1 MRWSRALV
9 LVAILAL
16 LAACGGGGGDGD
28 GNGDDG
34 DGATQSEPAEAT
46 PDDENDDGGGDDG
59 DDDGDDGNGDDDGG
73 STGSFDLDRAFEIL
87 TPPSGTELSKTT
99 AEGIIFAAWDSDD
112 DFDSLRSFYEDAID
126 EAGFEVIT
134 TTEAQGG
141 IAWVVGVDD
150 GSGVGGSISLF
161 PASDGSGTQISVTI
175 GEEG

>member
-1 MRWSRALV
+1 MNRCGGPEPCPWSRSLP
-9 LVAILAL
+9 L
-16 LAACGGGGGDGD
+16 LAACGGGGGS
-28 GNGDDG
+28 GDDG
-34 DGATQSEPAEAT
+34 DGDDGGGTTQSEPAEAT
-46 PDDENDDGGGDDG
+46 PEDGGGDGGGG
-59 DDDGDDGNGDDDGG
+59 DDG

-112 DFDSLRSFYEDAID
+112 DFESLRSFYEDAID

-141 IAWVVGVDD
+141 IAWVVGLDD

>member
-1 MRWSRALV
+1 MRRTRALP
-9 LVAILAL
+9 LVAILTL
-16 LAACGGGGGDGD
+16 LAACGGGGGG
-28 GNGDDG
+28 GDDG
-34 DGATQSEPAEAT
+34 DGDDGGGTTQSEPAEAT
-46 PDDENDDGGGDDG
+46 PEDGGGDGGGG
-59 DDDGDDGNGDDDGG
+59 DDG

-141 IAWVVGVDD
+141 IAWVVGLDD

>member
-46 PDDENDDGGGDDG
+46 PDDENDDGGDDG

-87 TPPSGTELSKTT
+87 TPPGGTELSKTT

>member
-9 LVAILAL
+9 LIAILAL
-16 LAACGGGGGDGD
+16 LAACGGGGGGGGGD
-28 GNGDDG
+28 GNGEDG
-34 DGATQSEPAEAT
+34 DGAAQSEPAEAT
-46 PDDENDDGGGDDG
+46 PEDGGGDDG
-59 DDDGDDGNGDDDGG
+59 DGDDGDGGGDDGDDGG

-126 EAGFEVIT
+126 EAGFDVIT

>member
-59 DDDGDDGNGDDDGG
+59 GDDGNGDDDGG

-87 TPPSGTELSKTT
+87 TPPGGTELSKTT